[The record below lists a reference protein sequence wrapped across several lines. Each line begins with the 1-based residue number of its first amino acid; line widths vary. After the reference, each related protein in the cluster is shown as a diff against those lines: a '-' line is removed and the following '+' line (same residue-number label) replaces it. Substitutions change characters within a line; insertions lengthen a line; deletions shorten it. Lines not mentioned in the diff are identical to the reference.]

1 MVNMWTADKI
11 YYRNSDNFIRAYQGN
26 ELVWERPS
34 SNVIYYTS
42 TDGQS
47 IWINYGYD
55 YGANVVSNTYSGG
68 VGKIVFDGPPT
79 KIPANFMLNS
89 TTLSTITLLDSITEI
104 GSSSFKGCTS
114 LSSITLSQNLNVIK
128 SDAFRNCSSL
138 TSITLPNSIT
148 DLQSGAF
155 GDSGL
160 TSIHIP
166 ASLTSMNYSPQ
177 PFRGCN
183 NLTRITVDSNNAT
196 YTDNNSNAIYTKS
209 SNWLYSGCRNTVI
222 YPGTTSIMSYAFY
235 GITSLTSII
244 IPDTV
249 EQIYSYA
256 FAKTGITSVNIP
268 YSVTQLSERSF
279 DSCTNLTS
287 VTIPQYVNYI
297 GGYAFAGCSSLLT
310 VIFKKSTP
318 PTTAGSGIFN
328 NNAQGRLI
336 YVPSSGLQAYKTTF
350 SAYEN
355 DIVGYGLDTIFYK
368 TTSNIAVNPTSGAS
382 FGANLV
388 SNSYATGIGVMT
400 FDGTVTTI
408 GNNAFKDIIISE
420 IDIPEGVTSIGA
432 SAFQGCIY
440 LKNINIPSAVTSI
453 DVTSYNGCSNIES
466 ITVDPN
472 NTYFDSRNGCNAI
485 IRVTTNNLRLGCKN
499 TVIPNTVTTIGN
511 NAFYGRK
518 MKKNGINIPSSV
530 TSITVGAFQNV
541 SVMEKITIPSS
552 VTSIGNNA
560 FYNASDLDRIYVKR
574 STPPTLGTSAFYG
587 EAPGRIIA
595 VPASSLNTYKTA
607 TRWQNYNPYI
617 IADVPGVI
625 YYITTNSQAIT
636 SFYYMTDFGANI
648 VSNVYDTQQ
657 DMGTITFDGPVTKI
671 EWAFY
676 NQDTLESVIL
686 PGSIGYI
693 GYSTFEDCNSLIS
706 VNIPPIVQE
715 IGFCAFYGCRSLTS
729 VTIPDTVKNIDQA
742 AFRSCT
748 NLISV
753 TVNATTPP
761 TIESDIFINNAPG
774 RKIYVPAGSLT
785 AYQTATGWSDYASDI
800 VAQ

>member
-1 MVNMWTADKI
+1 MVNMWTAEKI
-11 YYRNSDNFIRAYQGN
+11 YYRNSDNFTRAYQGN
-26 ELVWERPS
+26 ELVWEKPS
-34 SNVIYYTS
+34 IIYYTS

-79 KIPANFMLNS
+79 KIPASFMLNS

-104 GSSSFKGCTS
+104 GGDAFKGCTS
-114 LSSITLSQNLNVIK
+114 LSSVTLSQSLNTIK
-128 SDAFRNCSSL
+128 SYAFQNCSSL
-138 TSITLPNSIT
+138 TSITLPNSLT
-148 DLQSGAF
+148 ELGGGVF
-155 GDSGL
+155 KNSGL
-160 TSIHIP
+160 TSVNIP
-166 ASLTSMNYSPQ
+166 ASLTNMNWSPQ
-177 PFRGCN
+177 PFDGCN
-183 NLTRITVDSNNAT
+183 NLTRITVDPNNAN
-196 YTDNNSNAIYTKS
+196 YTDYNSNAIYTKS
-209 SNWLYSGCRNTVI
+209 SYRLYSGCRNTVI
-222 YPGTTSIMSYAFY
+222 YPGTQMIMAYAFR

-249 EQIYSYA
+249 EQISDWA
-256 FAKTGITSVNIP
+256 FASTGISSINIP
-268 YSVTQLSERSF
+268 YSVNHLGTRSF

-297 GGYAFAGCSSLLT
+297 GGSAFAGCSSLLT

-400 FDGTVTTI
+400 FDGTVTSI

-420 IDIPEGVTSIGA
+420 IDIPEGVTSIGV

-453 DVTSYNGCSNIES
+453 DVTSYNGCENIES

-485 IRVTTNNLRLGCKN
+485 IRVTTNNLRFGCKN
-499 TVIPNTVTTIGN
+499 TVIPSSVVTLGG

-518 MKKNGINIPSSV
+518 MKANGINIPSSV
-530 TSITVGAFQNV
+530 TTISTNTFQNV
-541 SVMEKITIPSS
+541 TGMEKITIPSS

-560 FYNASDLDRIYVKR
+560 FYKASDLNRIYVNR
-574 STPPTLGTSAFYG
+574 TTPPSLGTSVFYS
-587 EAPGRIIA
+587 EAPGRVIV

-617 IADVPGVI
+617 IADTPGVI

-636 SFYYMTDFGANI
+636 SFHYLTDFGANI

-671 EWAFY
+671 KWAFY
-676 NQDTLESVIL
+676 NQDTLESIIL
-686 PGSIGYI
+686 PSTIGYI

-706 VNIPPIVQE
+706 ANIPPIVQE
-715 IGFCAFYGCRSLTS
+715 IGFCAFYGCRSLSS
-729 VTIPDTVKNIDQA
+729 VTIPDTVKNIDQG

-800 VAQ
+800 EAQ